1 MATTLTIST
10 PVTTTL
16 TIDGTS
22 TTYNVTG
29 ENTTLEISTQISAT
43 VGSAIIYTP
52 SGRLESTNVQAA
64 LDELAGDYFVQAGTP
79 SGSQLNEGDL
89 WYDTDDDE
97 LKVYRGT
104 TWQTLAGAGGD
115 AETML
120 TLDGGSF

>member
-10 PVTTTL
+10 PVKT
-16 TIDGTS
+16 
-22 TTYNVTG
+22 V
-29 ENTTLEISTQISAT
+29 LEISSTIATQLAASIN
-43 VGSAIIYTP
+43 YTP
-52 SGRLESTNVQAA
+52 SGRMAATTVQGA
-64 LDELAGDYFVQAGTP
+64 LDEIAGDFFVQDGTP

>member
-1 MATTLTIST
+1 MATTLTISS
-10 PVTTTL
+10 PVDTTL
-16 TIDGTS
+16 TIDGLSTEFNISGTS
-22 TTYNVTG
+22 TI
-29 ENTTLEISTQISAT
+29 LEISTSLGSQMA
-43 VGSAIIYTP
+43 SAINYTP
-52 SGRLESTNVQAA
+52 TGRMAATTVQGA
-64 LDELAGDYFVQAGTP
+64 LDEIAGDFFVQDSTP

>member
-22 TTYNVTG
+22 TVYNVSGT
-29 ENTTLEISTQISAT
+29 ETTLEVSTTIAAQYAA
-43 VGSAIIYTP
+43 AINYTP
-52 SGRLESTNVQAA
+52 TGRMAATTVQGA
-64 LDELAGDYFVQAGTP
+64 LDEIAGDFFVQDSTP

-97 LKVYRGT
+97 LKVYRGS

-115 AETML
+115 PETML

>member
-29 ENTTLEISTQISAT
+29 ESTTLEISTQISAT

-52 SGRLESTNVQAA
+52 SGRMESTNVQAA

-97 LKVYRGT
+97 IKVYRES

-115 AETML
+115 PETML

>member
-1 MATTLTIST
+1 MATTLTISS
-10 PVTTTL
+10 PVDTTL
-16 TIDGTS
+16 TIDGLSTEFNVSGTS
-22 TTYNVTG
+22 
-29 ENTTLEISTQISAT
+29 TTLEISTQISAT
-43 VGSAIIYTP
+43 VATAIIYSP
-52 SGRLESTNVQAA
+52 SGRMESTNVQTA
-64 LDELAGDYFVQAGTP
+64 LDEIAGDYFVQAGTP

>member
-1 MATTLTIST
+1 M
-10 PVTTTL
+10 
-16 TIDGTS
+16 
-22 TTYNVTG
+22 
-29 ENTTLEISTQISAT
+29 
-43 VGSAIIYTP
+43 
-52 SGRLESTNVQAA
+52 ESTNVQAA
-64 LDELAGDYFVQAGTP
+64 LDELAGDFFVQDGTP

>member
-10 PVTTTL
+10 PVSTTL
-16 TIDGTS
+16 TIDGV
-22 TTYNVTG
+22 TTNYNISG
-29 ENTTLEISTQISAT
+29 ENTTLEISTSLGSQQA
-43 VGSAIIYTP
+43 SAINYTP
-52 SGRLESTNVQAA
+52 TGRMAATTVQGA
-64 LDELAGDYFVQAGTP
+64 LDEIAGDFFVQDSTP

-97 LKVYRGT
+97 LKVYRGS

-115 AETML
+115 PETML